1 MDDIQLAVGIFYLV
15 FPWIGFPVYARIIYI
30 FLSRK
35 DYRQMECYRI
45 MTLMGI
51 IQCMTTAPTYSLG
64 GLVHVLGYDPFW
76 IASTVAKTFP
86 GGFRAEAALS
96 LVLALNR
103 LRIIC
108 ELHYP
113 RTIHYVLVL
122 LSVVVSFS
130 YSTALFFP
138 RCGFGFIPGVY
149 LGIYQIES
157 EQCEWI
163 VFIGSLLILIPS
175 IITFLIYV
183 VIILYLIRLKL
194 KTSIRHGLSDELRIL
209 FYALLRFSVDFSLEM
224 VFHYAG
230 LPHIPIYDIPQTVA
244 VVFSGIYLSPMMYL
258 ILSKQLRQKF
268 LRNSN
273 ETEVI
278 KISAPTNVRIPN
290 RNYTVEQQP
299 RFA

>member
-51 IQCMTTAPTYSLG
+51 IQCMTTAPT
-64 GLVHVLGYDPFW
+64 
-76 IASTVAKTFP
+76 
-86 GGFRAEAALS
+86 
-96 LVLALNR
+96 
-103 LRIIC
+103 
-108 ELHYP
+108 
-113 RTIHYVLVL
+113 TIHYVLVL